1 VLSDII
7 YGLIFAP
14 SATFKKI
21 GEDKPVILSLLVFLV
36 ISVINLPLYR
46 GILLHQNTVSIM
58 HKAQWFW
65 ILGWMGIFFSFLVLF
80 FLAGLYSLLSEIIFK
95 KGNAVGIL
103 ACFGFAAFPGV
114 IGSACQYGALLL
126 DFTTVGFLC
135 SFLAILWMIALQILA
150 LREALDIQSGQ
161 AILLFLSPGFLL
173 LIFLLLVLWV
183 SYAAVSLIK

>member
-1 VLSDII
+1 MLSDII

-21 GEDKPVILSLLVFLV
+21 GEDKPVVLSLLVFLV

-65 ILGWMGIFFSFLVLF
+65 IIGWMGIFFSFLVLF

-103 ACFGFAAFPGV
+103 ACFCFAAFPGV
-114 IGSACQYGALLL
+114 IGSACQYGAFCLTLQPS
-126 DFTTVGFLC
+126 GFYVHFWLYY
-135 SFLAILWMIALQILA
+135 
-150 LREALDIQSGQ
+150 G
-161 AILLFLSPGFLL
+161 
-173 LIFLLLVLWV
+173 
-183 SYAAVSLIK
+183 